1 MMEIRDKVKQ
11 QRDELVKLR
20 RDLHKIPGYS
30 FDVSETY
37 EYLMS
42 YLKVLSPDMLQICGK
57 NGIKAVF
64 LAKNPSKTVAIRADM
79 DGLCI
84 EEKTGCSFASQHE
97 GFMHACGHDG
107 HMAIA
112 LVCAKLVGEARER
125 IDKNYVFLFQPAEE
139 TVGGAQPMI
148 EAGALR
154 NPDVDEIYGIHLW
167 PYLAFGTVGMKPGP
181 IMAQMCDFL
190 VDIKGRGS
198 HGAKPQDGNDALVAA
213 AQFIMGAQTIVS
225 RSIDPYET
233 AVVTVGRIEGGQAQ
247 NVICENVHL
256 EGTMRAFEP
265 KVMDT
270 VKRRMHEL
278 LEGTGAMYGVDCVYR
293 EPMSY
298 PAVIN
303 DKQLFE
309 YAAAKFGEGEIQLA
323 RPFMMAEDFS
333 NFQRVIPGL
342 YSFIGVAETEEAQ
355 PLHSGKFNFNEQAL
369 LNGVEY
375 FLRVTDFE

>member
-1 MMEIRDKVKQ
+1 MMEIREAVKQ
-11 QRDELVKLR
+11 QLNEAVRLR
-20 RDLHKIPGYS
+20 RDLHRIPGYS
-30 FDVSETY
+30 FDVAQTRD
-37 EYLMS
+37 YLMD
-42 YLKVLSPDMLQICGK
+42 YLKALAPDELRICGN

-64 LAKNPSKTVAIRADM
+64 RAQEPDKTVAVRADM
-79 DGLCI
+79 DALRI
-84 EEKTGCSFASQHE
+84 PEKTGCSFASQNE
-97 GFMHACGHDG
+97 GLMHACGHDG

-112 LVCAKLVGEARER
+112 LVCAKLVGEARAR
-125 IDKNYVFLFQPAEE
+125 INKNYVFLFQPAEE

-148 EAGALR
+148 EDGALE

-167 PYLAFGTVGMKPGP
+167 PYLSFGTIGMKAGP

-190 VDIKGRGS
+190 IDIRGRGS

-213 AQFIMGAQTIVS
+213 AQFIMGVQTIVS

-233 AVVTVGRIEGGQAQ
+233 AVVTIGRIEGGQAQ

-265 KVMDT
+265 KIMEM
-270 VKRRMHEL
+270 VKRRLREL
-278 LEGTGAMYGVDCVYR
+278 LDGIGIMYGVKCGYH

-298 PAVIN
+298 PAVVN
-303 DKQLFE
+303 DEQLFE
-309 YAAAKFGEGEIQLA
+309 HAAVKFSKEEFRLA

-333 NFQRVIPGL
+333 NFQRAVPGL
-342 YSFIGVAETEEAQ
+342 YSFIGVAGPQGAQ
-355 PLHSGKFNFNEQAL
+355 PLHSAEFNFNEQAL

>member
-1 MMEIRDKVKQ
+1 MIEVRDTVKLQ
-11 QRDELVKLR
+11 WDELVKLR
-20 RDLHKIPGYS
+20 RELHKIPGYS
-30 FDVSETY
+30 FDVSETH

-42 YLKVLSPDMLQICGK
+42 YLGTLAPDILQMCGN

-64 LAKNPSKTVAIRADM
+64 FAKNPAKTVAIRADM
-79 DGLCI
+79 DGLRI
-84 EEKTGCSFASQHE
+84 EEKTGCSFASRNE
-97 GFMHACGHDG
+97 GLMHACGHDG

-125 IDKNYVFLFQPAEE
+125 IDKNFVFLFQPAEE

-148 EAGALR
+148 EDGALQ

-167 PYLAFGTVGMKPGP
+167 PYLALGIVGMKPGP
-181 IMAQMCDFL
+181 IMAQMSDFL
-190 VDIKGRGS
+190 IDIRGRGS

-233 AVVTVGRIEGGQAQ
+233 AVVTIGRIEGGRAQ

-270 VKRRMHEL
+270 VKCRMHEL
-278 LEGTGAMYGVDCVYR
+278 LEGTGSMYGVDCSYC

-298 PAVIN
+298 PAVVN
-303 DKQLFE
+303 DKRLFE
-309 YAAAKFGEGEIQLA
+309 CAAAKFGEDEFQIAQ
-323 RPFMMAEDFS
+323 PFMMAEDFS
-333 NFQRVIPGL
+333 NFQRTVPGL
-342 YSFIGVAETEEAQ
+342 YSFIGVAEAEGAQ

-375 FLRVTDFE
+375 FLRVTGFE